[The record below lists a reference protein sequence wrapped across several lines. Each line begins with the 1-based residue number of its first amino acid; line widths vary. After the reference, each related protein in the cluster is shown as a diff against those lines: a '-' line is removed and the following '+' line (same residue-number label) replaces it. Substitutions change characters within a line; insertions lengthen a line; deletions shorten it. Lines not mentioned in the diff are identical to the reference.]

1 MYTITNNYKNELE
14 EKTSIKSKSKIIVN
28 NIEYTSIIKT
38 TPKISHKSNSM
49 FGGFPIKTCS
59 FEIYDLD
66 GNLDFKD
73 KQIYVYKGIE
83 INGTIE
89 YVLQGLFIP
98 RAEQITTNV
107 SQKTIKFEK
116 IQDKGQLFNAIYK
129 SNLDWT
135 STHTGLEIVQE
146 ICNNLGIELET
157 TTFNWYDYNFK
168 QPNFKENT
176 TYREVI
182 SRIAE
187 IGGSIAFISRDGKLT
202 IKSQYTTNH
211 IILSKRYVKLSK
223 EEQYGPI
230 NVVVLGK
237 KNINDDIFYPEI
249 KPLNPIEWKILD
261 NPFVDLYREEMIE
274 KVSNYIIGTSITPFE
289 LTDFVDG
296 FCYDLND
303 VLKVVDKNGNNF
315 NAVVLNYETTSRI
328 RSNVGA
334 DTQETNTTDY
344 NLAGSSKQN
353 YMNLK
358 LDVDH
363 INKEIIGIVEE
374 TTDLNSKV
382 SKVRQTVDDVS
393 ISLSKVS
400 DNLNNDYYQKSEVE
414 QLILNTESG
423 LINTFTKSGGNNLL
437 RNTALWNM
445 KTEDEA
451 EFWDGKI
458 KQIEEDEAISGYA
471 ILTQLG
477 TVKQSVSLVLGTY
490 SLSFKYKRII
500 SASEC
505 SVRYNGKTFNLTE
518 ETGEIHTSGEINT
531 KQFVIEIT
539 ANSNNGFKIYDLILK
554 HGNEGTEN
562 MLLWV
567 QNANESKSD
576 SVQIGEGIKATSNT
590 TNTEST
596 MDSEGFQVQNKTTK
610 KVVMKATATGG
621 LFNDLTSIGNSTIS
635 GLIIRKSGTKVTLN
649 GEV

>member
-471 ILTQLG
+471 ILTQQG
-477 TVKQSVSLVLGTY
+477 TVKQSVSLVPGIY

-500 SASEC
+500 EASEC

-554 HGNEGTEN
+554 HGNEGAEN

-576 SVQIGEGIKATSNT
+576 SVQIGEGIKAISNI

-610 KVVMKATATGG
+610 KAVMKATATGG
-621 LFNDLTSIGNSTIS
+621 LFNDLTSTGNSTIS

>member
-237 KNINDDIFYPEI
+237 ENINDDIFYPEI

-400 DNLNNDYYQKSEVE
+400 DNLNNDYYQKNEVE

-471 ILTQLG
+471 IFTQQG
-477 TVKQSVSLVLGTY
+477 TVKQSVSLVPGTY

-554 HGNEGTEN
+554 HGNEGAEN

-576 SVQIGEGIKATSNT
+576 SVQIGEGIKATSNI
-590 TNTEST
+590 TNTEAT
-596 MDSEGFQVQNKTTK
+596 MNSEGFQVQNKTTK
-610 KVVMKATATGG
+610 KAVMKATATGG
-621 LFNDLTSIGNSTIS
+621 LFNDLTSTGNSTIS

>member
-49 FGGFPIKTCS
+49 FGGFPIKICS

-471 ILTQLG
+471 ILTQQG
-477 TVKQSVSLVLGTY
+477 TVKQSVSLVPGTY

-518 ETGEIHTSGEINT
+518 ETGEVHTSGEINT

-554 HGNEGTEN
+554 HGNEGAEN

-576 SVQIGEGIKATSNT
+576 SVQIGEGIKATSNI
-590 TNTEST
+590 TNTEAT

-610 KVVMKATATGG
+610 KIVMKATATGG
-621 LFNDLTSIGNSTIS
+621 LFNDLTSTGNSTIS